1 MPLATLSIVRRVKG
15 SGLVNRWVSAA
26 AFLQAAN
33 LQYVRGVLLHDTAME
48 RVPKTVNMKR
58 EIETVH
64 KIL

>member
-33 LQYVRGVLLHDTAME
+33 LQYVRGVLHDTAME

-64 KIL
+64 KSL